1 MKVSI
6 GIGGAASGRKRD
18 FDEQVDYVVEA
29 EKLGVDAVWSA
40 EAWGQDAISPLAY
53 LAARTSRIRLGTG
66 IMQISARVPAMIA
79 MTALTMASIS
89 NDRFILGLGASGPQ
103 VVEGLQ
109 GRPFKAPLTRM
120 KETVEIIKLAFAGE
134 KIEYHGK
141 YHELPLPG
149 GQGKALRLSQPGN
162 ANIPIYLA
170 TLGPHALEYTG
181 AAADGWLGTSF
192 TPEHAAAHLDYL
204 RRGAEGAGRSLADID
219 IQVGGT
225 VAFGDDLDAL
235 VEPLKP
241 AMAFTLGAMGSAT
254 TNFYNDAFKRGGWE
268 AAAREVQRL
277 WIAGR
282 ASRSHCQGAAGNGDP
297 GESAGRHRDGAQ
309 PHPGLQGCRS
319 HDATRRSPRARPRR
333 ETRDAR
339 ACDGLGARLAGV
351 GFNHRPIGMLLQDRI
366 TPIWKRIGGGCHL
379 NRKVED
385 LIQAAGFRLERL
397 SSGYQKFAPRPFS
410 FFYEGIARPV

>member
-29 EKLGVDAVWSA
+29 EKLGVESVWSA

-66 IMQISARVPAMIA
+66 IMQISARVPAMTA
-79 MTALTMASIS
+79 MTALTMAAIT

-141 YHELPLPG
+141 HHELPLPG
-149 GQGKALRLSQPGN
+149 GQGKALKLSQPGN
-162 ANIPIYLA
+162 GNIPIYLA
-170 TLGPHALEYTG
+170 TLGPKALEYTG

-204 RRGAEGAGRSLADID
+204 RRGAEAAGRSLADID

-235 VEPLKP
+235 AEPLKP
-241 AMAFTLGAMGSAT
+241 AMAFTLGAMGSAK

-268 AAAREVQRL
+268 PVALEVQRL
-277 WIAGR
+277 WIAGKRPEAIAKVPTEMVAQANLLGDTEMVRKRIR
-282 ASRSHCQGAAGNGDP
+282 AYQDAGVTTLRVNP
-297 GESAGRHRDGAQ
+297 HGRDLA
-309 PHPGLQGCRS
+309 
-319 HDATRRSPRARPRR
+319 
-333 ETRDAR
+333 E
-339 ACDGLGARLAGV
+339 RLATLGRV
-351 GFNHRPIGMLLQDRI
+351 MELVRG
-366 TPIWKRIGGGCHL
+366 
-379 NRKVED
+379 
-385 LIQAAGFRLERL
+385 
-397 SSGYQKFAPRPFS
+397 
-410 FFYEGIARPV
+410 